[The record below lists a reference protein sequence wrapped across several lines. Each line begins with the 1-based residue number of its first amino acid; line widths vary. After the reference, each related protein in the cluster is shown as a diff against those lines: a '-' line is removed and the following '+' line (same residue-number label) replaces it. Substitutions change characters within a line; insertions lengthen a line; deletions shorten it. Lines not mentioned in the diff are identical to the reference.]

1 MAVPVSGWTSDND
14 PIDSILDDGYRW
26 ENEAGRDT
34 TRIDYAIVR
43 YPEDAG
49 AVARWETRAFTA
61 GMAAWE
67 QVADVDFRPARSA
80 DHFDLAI
87 GVADSTDLPRPWP
100 PRDLLAFQEGPYLAS
115 QKDDEQVAGGIY
127 FQDRPSWT
135 AAGTEPAGLGF
146 LTILHE
152 LGHFLGLAHPF
163 DAGSSGLSRV
173 EGRVGDISTL
183 STVMAYADW
192 RNDPATGYADLDR
205 VWPLEAGTT
214 LGYGHFLT
222 PTARDVAA
230 VQHLYGANLDQDD
243 GDGDGSA
250 NDVYRLPASNSVGTG
265 WTTIWDTGGIDAI
278 RHSGARAVHISLEPS
293 RFEPGST
300 IWGGLSQVRSV
311 FGGLMI
317 ADDVTG
323 ALTRAQGGFRGVLI
337 ENASGGSGDDRIEG
351 NLAANALSGGGG
363 ADRILGQGGADRISG
378 GAGEDVLSGGTGGDV
393 LRGGSGD
400 DSLWGGRGSDSLY
413 GDGGNDVLSGSSGA
427 DRFVFAAGG
436 GFDTIR
442 DFGGSD
448 VIDLR
453 AYGDLSFREA
463 LSGSRNFASGMRL
476 YVGEEEIRLAGV
488 DRAELTPD
496 DFLL

>member
-1 MAVPVSGWTSDND
+1 MAVPVSGAFSENRQ
-14 PIDSILDDGYRW
+14 IDAILDNGYFW
-26 ENEAGRDT
+26 ENETWRGT
-34 TRIDYAIVR
+34 TRIDYVILP
-43 YPEDAG
+43 YPEDA
-49 AVARWETRAFTA
+49 ASVTRWEARAFAA

-80 DHFDLAI
+80 NRVDLVI
-87 GVADSTDLPRPWP
+87 GVADSTDMPPPRP
-100 PRDLLAFQEGPYLAS
+100 PRDLLAFQEGPYTAS
-115 QKDDEQVAGGIY
+115 LKDDGPLAVGVY
-127 FQDRPSWT
+127 FRDRPSWT
-135 AAGTEPAGLGF
+135 ATSTDPGGQGF
-146 LTILHE
+146 LTVIHE

-163 DAGSSGLSRV
+163 DEGSSGGSPV
-173 EGRVGDISTL
+173 EGEVEEISTL

-205 VWPLEAGTT
+205 VWPLEAPTT

-222 PTARDVAA
+222 PTARDIAA
-230 VQHLYGANLDQDD
+230 VQHLYGANPDQDD
-243 GDGDGSA
+243 GDGDGDP
-250 NDVYRLPASNSVGTG
+250 NDVYRLPGTNAAGTG

-293 RFEPGST
+293 RFEDETTSL
-300 IWGGLSQVRSV
+300 GGLSQARSIL
-311 FGGLMI
+311 GGLMI

-363 ADRILGQGGADRISG
+363 ADRLLGQGGADRISG

-393 LRGGSGD
+393 LRGGTGED
-400 DSLWGGRGSDSLY
+400 ALWGGRGSDSLY
-413 GDGGNDVLSGSSGA
+413 GEGGNDVLDGSSGA

-442 DFGGSD
+442 DFGGGD

-463 LSGSRNFASGMRL
+463 MSGSRNFASGMRL
-476 YVGEEEIRLAGV
+476 YVGDEEIRLAGV

>member
-1 MAVPVSGWTSDND
+1 MAVPVSGWYSDNWQ
-14 PIDSILDDGYRW
+14 INVILDDGFRW
-26 ENEAGRDT
+26 ENKGGRGT
-34 TRIDYAIVR
+34 TLIDYAVVE
-43 YPEDAG
+43 YPEG
-49 AVARWETRAFTA
+49 NSPPTRWETRAISA

-67 QVADVDFRPARSA
+67 QVADVDFRPAVSETGVE
-80 DHFDLAI
+80 LVI
-87 GVADSTDLPRPWP
+87 GVID
-100 PRDLLAFQEGPYLAS
+100 PRDLENPPPPELAAFQEGPYSASRKGEDPLA
-115 QKDDEQVAGGIY
+115 VGGY
-127 FQDRPSWT
+127 FRDRASWT
-135 AAGTEPAGLGF
+135 AVGTEPAGRGF

-163 DAGSSGLSRV
+163 DRGENGTSPIAGK
-173 EGRVGDISTL
+173 VGEISTL

-192 RNDPATGYADLDR
+192 KNDPGTGYADLHH
-205 VWPLEAGTT
+205 VQPLSVRSTMS
-214 LGYGHFLT
+214 YGHFLT

-230 VQHLYGANLDQDD
+230 VQYLYGASLDQDD
-243 GDGDGSA
+243 GDGDGDP
-250 NDVYRLPASNSVGTG
+250 NDVYRLPGTNAAGTG

-278 RHSGARAVHISLEPS
+278 RHSGARAVHISLEPF
-293 RFEPGST
+293 RFEDETTSF
-300 IWGGLSQVRSV
+300 GGLSQVRSV
-311 FGGLMI
+311 LGGLMI

-393 LRGGSGD
+393 LRGGTGED
-400 DSLWGGRGSDSLY
+400 ALWGGRGSDSLY
-413 GDGGNDVLSGSSGA
+413 GEGGNDVLDGSSGA

-442 DFGGSD
+442 DFGGGD

-463 LSGSRNFASGMRL
+463 MSGSRNFASGMRL
-476 YVGEEEIRLAGV
+476 YVGDEEIRLAGV